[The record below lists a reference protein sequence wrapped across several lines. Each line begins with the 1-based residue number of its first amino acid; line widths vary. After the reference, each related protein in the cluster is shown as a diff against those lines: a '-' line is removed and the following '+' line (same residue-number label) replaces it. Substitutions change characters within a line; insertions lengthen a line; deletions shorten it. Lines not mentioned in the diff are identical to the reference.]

1 MTAES
6 SRKALL
12 AEFRTRLQEGQRL
25 LREAYFADAIAPA
38 MLTGR
43 CALIDGLLR
52 DLWQSQAFPQDMAL
66 VAVGG
71 YGRGELYPASDVD
84 LLILLSAAPDEQL
97 QAKLEALVGMFW
109 DIGLEIGHS
118 VRTLEECL
126 SEAAGD
132 ITIQTALIEARQLT
146 GDDALFERFQDGL
159 QSTLNPQAFFKAK
172 RIEQDER
179 YLRFQDTP
187 FSLEPNLKESPGG
200 LRDLQVILWSAQAAG
215 FGRNWA

>member
-25 LREAYFADAIAPA
+25 LREAYFADANAPA
-38 MLTGR
+38 MLAGR
-43 CALIDGLLR
+43 CALIDGLLC

-97 QAKLEALVGMFW
+97 QAKLE
-109 DIGLEIGHS
+109 
-118 VRTLEECL
+118 
-126 SEAAGD
+126 
-132 ITIQTALIEARQLT
+132 
-146 GDDALFERFQDGL
+146 
-159 QSTLNPQAFFKAK
+159 
-172 RIEQDER
+172 
-179 YLRFQDTP
+179 
-187 FSLEPNLKESPGG
+187 
-200 LRDLQVILWSAQAAG
+200 
-215 FGRNWA
+215 